1 MIFFNFNY
9 WATLSSKIMS
19 NFLIVIHY
27 MYFQNTMVSFEYNWV
42 GNELYIYMF
51 GKLSFFKFQ
60 HLATNGTS
68 KFERLRPGGN
78 FSTRILATLVI
89 AVVQG
94 KSLQSLD
101 YFQCILAG
109 KNTARFWFSCY
120 PSSIYS
126 SLSISHILQ
135 REFFSFGPFGQL
147 RAVRKKSIWVFLS

>member
-1 MIFFNFNY
+1 
-9 WATLSSKIMS
+9 
-19 NFLIVIHY
+19 
-27 MYFQNTMVSFEYNWV
+27 
-42 GNELYIYMF
+42 MF

-68 KFERLRPGGN
+68 KFERLSPGGN
-78 FSTRILATLVI
+78 FSTRILATLLI

-101 YFQCILAG
+101 YFQRILAG

-135 REFFSFGPFGQL
+135 REFFNFGPFGQL
-147 RAVRKKSIWVFLS
+147 RAVRERPLMTSDDFGRFLTYLPTYVRFGPILPDLPI